1 MKIKS
6 ILTTALLGFVVVSLG
21 YSVYAAAKDR
31 GIAQVA
37 AAGAPGTPAMAE
49 APVTYVYY
57 FHGTQR
63 CPTCISIEENTLA
76 SVEAAFAAELGR
88 GLLRFES
95 HDIDTPE
102 DAHFAR
108 DFELVSSGVVLAHR
122 GGGAVLRY
130 QLLPEVWPLAHDP
143 DALRAYVAREVRD
156 FLTAS
161 PS

>member
-1 MKIKS
+1 MKFKS
-6 ILTTALLGFVVVSLG
+6 ILTAVLLGFVVLSLG
-21 YSVYAAAKDR
+21 YSVYAGAKDR
-31 GIAQVA
+31 N
-37 AAGAPGTPAMAE
+37 GARGAE
-49 APVTYVYY
+49 ARTPTGEAVAEGPVTYVYY

-88 GLLRFES
+88 GSLRFES

-102 DAHFAR
+102 DAHFAK

-130 QLLPEVWPLAHDP
+130 QHLPEVWPLAHEP
-143 DALRAYVAREVRD
+143 EELRAYIARELRA
-156 FLTAS
+156 FLAG
-161 PS
+161 PSS

>member
-1 MKIKS
+1 MKTKS
-6 ILTTALLGFVVVSLG
+6 ILTVVLLVFVVVSLG
-21 YSVYAAAKDR
+21 YSVYAGAKDR
-31 GIAQVA
+31 GIAQEA
-37 AAGAPGTPAMAE
+37 AAGAPETPSVAE
-49 APVTYVYY
+49 APITCVYY

-88 GLLRFES
+88 GSLRFES

-102 DAHFAR
+102 DAHFAK

-122 GGGAVLRY
+122 SGGAVLRY
-130 QLLPEVWPLAHDP
+130 QHLPEVWPLAHEP
-143 DALRAYVAREVRD
+143 DALRAYVAREVRG
-156 FLTAS
+156 FLTAP